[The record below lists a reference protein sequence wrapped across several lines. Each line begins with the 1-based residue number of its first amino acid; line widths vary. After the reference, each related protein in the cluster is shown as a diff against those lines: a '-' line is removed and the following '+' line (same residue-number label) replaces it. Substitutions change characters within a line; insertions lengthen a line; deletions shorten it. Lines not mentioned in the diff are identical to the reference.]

1 MHRNSAR
8 LIAFISALLFV
19 FSTDVLAEETLE
31 LSCNIIFEHYAG
43 IGDISINKDIVLMS
57 HDSKPEEM
65 IKVAEKG
72 DYEFW
77 AAIYSV
83 QQINDQRVINNFRVT
98 VRDKTNNLSVS
109 ALSDSVY
116 ASGKFP
122 HHARID
128 LVRYQN
134 DGQEKKGELL
144 FECRHFE

>member
-8 LIAFISALLFV
+8 LITFISALLFV

-43 IGDISINKDIVLMS
+43 IGDISISKDIVLMS
-57 HDSKPEEM
+57 HDNKPEEV

-72 DYEFW
+72 DYEFL

-83 QQINDQRVINNFRVT
+83 QQINDQSVINNFRVT
-98 VRDKTNNLSVS
+98 VRDKTNNRSVS

-116 ASGKFP
+116 TPGRFP

-128 LVRYQN
+128 LVRYQD

-144 FECRHFE
+144 FECRHF